1 MTDVTFPLSS
11 GRQMGVSTLG
21 DPFSTRV
28 IVMCHPM
35 PGASGFDPNPLI
47 TREANV
53 RVLSF
58 ERPGYGSSEP
68 LGDGESRQVQ
78 ARADDIAEY
87 LTSFRTKIEQVRGL
101 DFGAIGWGFGG
112 AVALSLAARYPDLI
126 ARVAAVGLAMHAAQS
141 AQDEPLPEI
150 VGGPPEAGPHTFARD
165 ALGIDLN
172 DPAFDIPGLGLRLD
186 HMLAQAAVQRMI
198 GIETDSAAAN
208 DLSWAGELG
217 NINASTVLVY
227 GHGDGGTSSASGGW
241 LRDRIKNARV
251 VGVPDAGGL
260 AIASVWR
267 RILDHVAPK
276 ASG

>member
-1 MTDVTFPLSS
+1 
-11 GRQMGVSTLG
+11 
-21 DPFSTRV
+21 
-28 IVMCHPM
+28 MCHPM

-47 TREANV
+47 TRDANV

-58 ERPGYGSSEP
+58 ERPGYGSSDP
-68 LGDGESRQVQ
+68 LGEADSAQIQ

-87 LTSFRTKIEQVRGL
+87 LVSDRTQIEQLRGL
-101 DFGAIGWGFGG
+101 EFGAVGWGLGG
-112 AVALSLAARYPDLI
+112 AVALSLAARHPALI
-126 ARVAAVGLAMHAAQS
+126 ARVASVGLAVRAVQS
-141 AQDEPLPEI
+141 AQDEPLPQI

-165 ALGIDLN
+165 ALGIDSN
-172 DPAFDIPGLGLRLD
+172 DPAFDIAGLGLRLD

-198 GIETDSAAAN
+198 GIETDSAAAK
-208 DLSWAGELG
+208 DLSWADELDKVT
-217 NINASTVLVY
+217 ASTVLIY

-267 RILDHVAPK
+267 RILDEVTAPE
-276 ASG
+276 AR